1 MLNFLFSILMKVKQK
16 NVMYKISRHKKI
28 QKQKLHYKI
37 QMTYLCQESQFQ
49 ARIKG
54 YITMCPS
61 QEEYLKIDPASIKN
75 TDGFL
80 GNCKIQL
87 IINKLLISS
96 SRVFFISV
104 PVFLIPSISLW
115 SFLRVSSSLFMLF
128 ICSCM
133 LSTLCFKTLR
143 Y

>member
-1 MLNFLFSILMKVKQK
+1 
-16 NVMYKISRHKKI
+16 
-28 QKQKLHYKI
+28 
-37 QMTYLCQESQFQ
+37 MTYLCQESQFQ

-87 IINKLLISS
+87 IINKLLQIQLQN
-96 SRVFFISV
+96 SV
-104 PVFLIPSISLW
+104 RNPRTIG
-115 SFLRVSSSLFMLF
+115 
-128 ICSCM
+128 
-133 LSTLCFKTLR
+133 
-143 Y
+143 